1 MSVHHPVFMPCYK
14 RLAPWTFLI
23 ASLLMPVILGLSAC
37 SEKITNKDIAADNIK
52 RVVFLGNSITYS
64 GQYIADIE
72 AYFRIT
78 QPELKLEWINVG
90 LPSETVSGLSEEGH
104 ADGAF
109 PRPDLHERLYRVLE
123 QTQPDLV
130 FANYG
135 MNDGIYLPFDI
146 GRFEQ
151 FKSGMIRLHEAVVE
165 TGAKIVHLTPPLYDE
180 TKGGKAGYDQ
190 VLHEYSQWLLDQR
203 KENKWQVLDI
213 YGPMKTYLEKK
224 RSKDPLFYLAS
235 DGVHPGDEGH
245 WIIAKEL
252 LVFLGENEVSKSIG
266 IHDALKE
273 YPASDQVIGM
283 VRERQQLMWDAW
295 LTASGHQ
302 RPGVREGLPME
313 MAREKAESLDSRI
326 AISVRQGDRELP

>member
-1 MSVHHPVFMPCYK
+1 MPCNK
-14 RLAPWTFLI
+14 SI
-23 ASLLMPVILGLSAC
+23 ASVSFWIGSLLVLIILGLSAC
-37 SEKITNKDIAADNIK
+37 SERITTKSIASHNIQ
-52 RVVFLGNSITYS
+52 RIVFLGNSITYS

-72 AYFRIT
+72 AYFRMA

-104 ADGAF
+104 ANGAF

-135 MNDGIYLPFDI
+135 MNDGIYLPLDM

-151 FKSGMIRLHEAVVE
+151 FKSGMIRLHKAVVD
-165 TGAKIVHLTPPLYDE
+165 TGAKIVHLTPPVYDE
-180 TKGGKAGYDQ
+180 AKGGKAGYDQ
-190 VLHEYSQWLLDQR
+190 VLHEYSLWLLDQR
-203 KENKWQVLDI
+203 AENKWQVLDI
-213 YGPMKTYLEKK
+213 HGPMKTYLEEK
-224 RSKDPLFYLAS
+224 RDKDPLFYLAS

-245 WIIAKEL
+245 WIMAKEL
-252 LVFLGENEVSKSIG
+252 LIFLGENEVSKSVG

-273 YPASDQVIGM
+273 YPASELVIEM
-283 VRERQQLMWDAW
+283 VRERQQLMRDSW

-302 RPGVREGLPME
+302 RPGIREGLPME
-313 MAREKAESLDSRI
+313 MAKKKADSLDTRI
-326 AISVRQGDRELP
+326 IMSVGDR